1 MFCERILGN
10 LDPDQIVESEIDWL
24 DLTWIDCTRR
34 ALRKQTRSGIEVKLV
49 LPIGQSPHHR
59 DILSDDMTSL
69 IVVNLIPTKVLVA
82 QPPTAAK
89 MAQLALELGNLH
101 LPVEIGSKEMIMIP
115 DGPTEAILARME
127 IGFSTDIRRFSPEF
141 CSSRNLVL
149 CSDDFSMSRH
159 G

>member
-127 IGFSTDIRRFSPEF
+127 IGFSTDIRRFNPEF
-141 CSSRNLVL
+141 CCTRSLVVR
-149 CSDDFSMSRH
+149 SEDFSMSRN